1 MYILEGYNT
10 ESRRVEYLKFVRP
23 TSSSEAL
30 RHSNVAVTAAHYLT
44 KRPRVTVGFGAL
56 VTPENV
62 VAMPDFNERT
72 NELRVSGN
80 NR

>member
-30 RHSNVAVTAAHYLT
+30 RHSNVAVTAAHYL
-44 KRPRVTVGFGAL
+44 
-56 VTPENV
+56 N
-62 VAMPDFNERT
+62 
-72 NELRVSGN
+72 
-80 NR
+80 